1 MVKSMKHIKI
11 YLAGKMGGLS
21 LDEMNLWRNE
31 IKEKLLLVADDL
43 KYDITVINPCE
54 FYSFET
60 SQHQSEKEIEDY
72 DLAHVIT
79 SNIVIVNLD
88 CLSSSTGSQ
97 IEIHEANRNYKIP
110 VIAFGTKYLY
120 NTLHP
125 WIKNKI
131 TRVEENIDDV
141 VEYIKHFYM
150 I

>member
-1 MVKSMKHIKI
+1 MKHIKI

-21 LDEMNLWRNE
+21 LCEMNSWREE

-54 FYSFET
+54 FYNFEEIRY
-60 SQHQSEKEIEDY
+60 QSEKEVEDY

-79 SNIVIVNLD
+79 SNVVVVNLD
-88 CLSSSTGSQ
+88 GLSSSVGTQ

-110 VIAFGTKYLY
+110 IIAFGESEIY
-120 NTLHP
+120 NNLHP
-125 WIKNKI
+125 WIQSKI
-131 TRVEENIDDV
+131 TRIENDIDDV